1 MKTTLF
7 LLLMCICIMSFGA
20 IIIIRGLPSPLEYR
34 DELYY
39 WPPNIV
45 ITPGTTN
52 LFITMDGINKVC
64 FLNTAPKGMLEQIS
78 EISIII
84 HGLKTDWNCFPYR
97 TTIFEVR
104 P

>member
-1 MKTTLF
+1 MKSTIF
-7 LLLMCICIMSFGA
+7 LLLMWICTESFGA
-20 IIIIRGLPSPLEYR
+20 TILIKGLPSPLVYR
-34 DELYY
+34 NELYY

-45 ITPGTTN
+45 IRPETIN

-64 FLNTAPKGMLEQIS
+64 FLDTGPQGTLEQIS

-84 HGLKTDWNCFPYR
+84 NGVKKDWNCFPYR
-97 TTIFEVR
+97 TTILKAR